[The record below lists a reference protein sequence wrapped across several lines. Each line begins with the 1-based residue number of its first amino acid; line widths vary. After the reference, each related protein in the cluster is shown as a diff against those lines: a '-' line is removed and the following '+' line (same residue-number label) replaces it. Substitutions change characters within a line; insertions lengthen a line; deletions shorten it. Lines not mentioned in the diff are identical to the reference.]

1 MLTYFVFRFILGAN
15 VNIVNLLVA
24 IENWKGE
31 NTTGCGTYA
40 GRAGAQKVFIS
51 QVSTSNIQIA
61 RLPINRTK
69 TMNH

>member
-1 MLTYFVFRFILGAN
+1 MWAN
-15 VNIVNLLVA
+15 ANIVNLLVA

-31 NTTGCGTYA
+31 NTMGCGTYA
-40 GRAGAQKVFIS
+40 DRAGAQKVFIS
-51 QVSTSNIQIA
+51 QVLTSNIQIA